1 MFSDLSIGI
10 LLPFVGTVVGASCV
24 LFAKNGFSLLIQR
37 MLGGFAAGVMVAASV
52 WSLLIPA
59 MDYSSDMGAASFFPA
74 VMGFWLGVFGLMIT
88 ERLVTKL
95 NLCGI
100 SNRND
105 KTKITLIMVLAVA
118 LHNFPE
124 GMAVGVAYAALI
136 SGDDSVTAASA
147 LALSIGIAVQN
158 LPEGAVVSLPLR
170 SKGRFKAFGCGVL
183 SGVVEPIGALLTVA
197 LSWLFLPVLPYFLGF
212 AAGAMMYV
220 VVQDLVP
227 DCVNEKG
234 SDTGA
239 VFFSLGFSLMMILDV
254 IFS

>member
-1 MFSDLSIGI
+1 MFADLFIGI
-10 LLPFVGTVVGASCV
+10 SLPFFGTVIGSSSV
-24 LFAKNGFSLLIQR
+24 LFARNGFNTFVQR

-74 VMGFWLGVFGLMIT
+74 VFGFWLGVFGLMVT
-88 ERLVTKL
+88 ERLVSRL

-100 SNRND
+100 SNRSD
-105 KTKITLIMVLAVA
+105 KAKSTMIMVLAVA

-136 SGDDSVTAASA
+136 SGDDTITAASA

-170 SKGRFKAFGCGVL
+170 RAGRLKAFGCGVL
-183 SGVVEPIGALLTVA
+183 SGIVEPIGAILTIA
-197 LSWLFLPVLPYFLGF
+197 LSWIFLPVLPYFLGF

-227 DCVNEKG
+227 DCSSEKS

-239 VFFSLGFSLMMILDV
+239 VFFSLGFSLMMSLDV
-254 IFS
+254 VFG